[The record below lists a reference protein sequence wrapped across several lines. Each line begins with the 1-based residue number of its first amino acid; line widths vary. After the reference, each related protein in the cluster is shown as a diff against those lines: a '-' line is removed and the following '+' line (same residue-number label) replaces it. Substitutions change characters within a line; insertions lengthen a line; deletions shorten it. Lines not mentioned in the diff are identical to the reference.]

1 MCALHTGLVL
11 LKELHL
17 FFSSSDEGPTGQLT
31 MYTDS
36 ASSIR
41 KLLKFKEYPSAIHRA
56 VLGSDWDVLQALH
69 NTLLSLQTYPSIN
82 HVRSHQD
89 DAKPVEELPL
99 SAQLNVQADAMATE
113 GLRWACPTPHVTFDP
128 TSQVMLAVAGDSCT
142 SDIKPLVRASHH
154 FNPLMEY
161 YKERFQWSEQTISS
175 IDWDLFGT
183 AYKRQCNKHH
193 HFTHKFCMRK
203 LPLGARLHKMDPQS
217 QTCQW

>member
-1 MCALHTGLVL
+1 M
-11 LKELHL
+11 
-17 FFSSSDEGPTGQLT
+17 Q
-31 MYTDS
+31 
-36 ASSIR
+36 
-41 KLLKFKEYPSAIHRA
+41 LKFQVGATQVSSWCNSSFKLVQLKLVHALWTVVHA
-56 VLGSDWDVLQALH
+56 LGTVVQDVLQALH

-161 YKERFQWSEQTISS
+161 YKESLKWSEQTISS